1 MPSLTNP
8 FSVNNEAIGV
18 AIHEHVTT
26 SLGMKFTG
34 TEKEQPNTVHFDP
47 ADFNS
52 PTNLPYV
59 KDYMLNR
66 KGPFT
71 QYGPVVASH
80 FRANME
86 LMKGT
91 AFEYPIPENVPVST
105 ELFYNPFGLG
115 PYPPVSNPALNPY
128 NGPGTF
134 SIYVMLLRPEQ
145 RGLFRL
151 GSDGSTAEYVQV
163 YLNNAPSDAMP
174 DAEERKA
181 LQIPYDYAELA
192 NQDIGVMAAS
202 VMEVLQITKSAQDI
216 ELTMGPGD
224 GQTDYISASGTA
236 IKDLNPNNPDDIIS
250 FVSTYDNQEY
260 QRFNVN
266 GEFLPITRLQENH
279 YCSGAPLARTKD
291 VWGQPLGDRKEKYGV
306 NPDTLE
312 VRGTSNLLVADASLF
327 PETVYCHPIGAIMAL
342 AEWAADIVCPLEEN
356 TSE

>member
-1 MPSLTNP
+1 MPSSSGP
-8 FSVNNEAIGV
+8 FPVNNEAIGV

-34 TEKEQPNTVHFDP
+34 TDQAQPKAVHFDP

-52 PTNLPYV
+52 PTNIQYV

-66 KGPFT
+66 SGPFT

-91 AFEYPIPENVPVST
+91 GYDYEIPPNVPVST

-115 PYPPVSNPALNPY
+115 PYPPVSNPGLNPY

-151 GSDGSTAEYVQV
+151 KADGNTAEYVQV
-163 YLNNAPSDAMP
+163 YLNNVTSPSAMP
-174 DAEERKA
+174 NAAERAA
-181 LQIPYDYAELA
+181 LQIPFDYAELA
-192 NQDIGVMAAS
+192 NRDIGVMAAS
-202 VMEVLQITKSAQDI
+202 VMEVLQITKDAKDI
-216 ELTMGPGD
+216 EVTMGPGD
-224 GQTDYISASGTA
+224 GQTDYISATGKP
-236 IKDLNPNNPDDIIS
+236 IKDLDPENPSDILG
-250 FVSTYDNQEY
+250 FVDTYDNQEY
-260 QRFNVN
+260 VRFNVN

-291 VWGQPLGDRKEKYGV
+291 VWGQPLGDRKDKYGV

-312 VRGTSNLLVADASLF
+312 ARGTTNLLVADASLF

-342 AEWAADIVCPLEEN
+342 AEWAADIVCPAAEE
-356 TSE
+356 